1 MFFQFYAGLLR
12 NGYDIP
18 HDYKSVFRPAQLKQY
33 KKAEIVGSQA
43 KPAEK
48 SSQAPKQ
55 KQAPSMTEQKTFE

>member
-12 NGYDIP
+12 NGYDVP

-33 KKAEIVGSQA
+33 KKPENIGT
-43 KPAEK
+43 KTRPAEK

-55 KQAPSMTEQKTFE
+55 KQAPSITEQKTFE